1 MSSMDRPYQLLPFRF
16 DRFSD
21 DEYLLTNE
29 VGEYLFMTKED
40 FHKFVNYELDVNSDL
55 YLDAESKQ
63 IATRDDISD
72 VIKML
77 ATKFRTKK
85 SILRDFTSLHMVV
98 PTLRCNSSCIYC
110 QVARKDL
117 DAQSVDMSKQTAKN
131 TVKLIFQSP
140 SPIIK
145 IEFQGGDP
153 STYFEMVK
161 YIIEEAELQNILKK
175 RHLEFVICTNISLL
189 DEDMVSYLKKHKCY
203 ISTSLDGP
211 KDLHN
216 TNRPLQ
222 NTTKTRGH

>member
-153 STYFEMVK
+153 ST
-161 YIIEEAELQNILKK
+161 
-175 RHLEFVICTNISLL
+175 
-189 DEDMVSYLKKHKCY
+189 
-203 ISTSLDGP
+203 
-211 KDLHN
+211 
-216 TNRPLQ
+216 
-222 NTTKTRGH
+222 

>member
-1 MSSMDRPYQLLPFRF
+1 MDRPYQLLPFRF

>member
-40 FHKFVNYELDVNSDL
+40 FLKFVNYELDVNSDL

-85 SILRDFTSLHMVV
+85 AS
-98 PTLRCNSSCIYC
+98 
-110 QVARKDL
+110 
-117 DAQSVDMSKQTAKN
+117 
-131 TVKLIFQSP
+131 
-140 SPIIK
+140 
-145 IEFQGGDP
+145 
-153 STYFEMVK
+153 
-161 YIIEEAELQNILKK
+161 
-175 RHLEFVICTNISLL
+175 
-189 DEDMVSYLKKHKCY
+189 
-203 ISTSLDGP
+203 
-211 KDLHN
+211 
-216 TNRPLQ
+216 
-222 NTTKTRGH
+222 